1 MAWNWLAI
9 FLSIPL
15 QILEKVRDLKLLVAN
30 LQPTNVARPSQL
42 FHLASAAETSSPS
55 LTRLT
60 YSYISEC
67 LWIPLL
73 GNLLNWD
80 PTFGSRLE
88 S

>member
-42 FHLASAAETSSPS
+42 FHVASAAETSSPS

>member
-15 QILEKVRDLKLLVAN
+15 QILEKVRDLNLLVGN

-42 FHLASAAETSSPS
+42 FHVASAAETSSPS
-55 LTRLT
+55 ITRLT
-60 YSYISEC
+60 YSFISEC

-73 GNLLNWD
+73 GNLLDWD
-80 PTFGSRLE
+80 PTFESRLE

>member
-15 QILEKVRDLKLLVAN
+15 QILEKVRDLKLLVASV
-30 LQPTNVARPSQL
+30 QPTNVARPSQL